1 MALNVGNLVATL
13 SLDKKGFDTGIQ
25 DAAKKTEGF
34 AGGFSDKLSSLS
46 PSIATMGEK
55 VKGATSGIASK
66 LSSLSP
72 SIAAVGDKFKG
83 VTAGISSGLSSLAA
97 PIGAA
102 KDKLIGLATG
112 FASKMKTLAVPIA
125 AVGAAIASLGTAAVL
140 AADNINK
147 AYNAIRVGTG
157 ATGEDLEALKSD
169 FDAVFGTIPAGAGEV
184 GTAIAD
190 LNTRLG
196 LTGKPLQNMATR
208 FLELSR
214 ITGTDVA
221 SNIKE
226 VTRLFGNWNVAAEE
240 QTGML
245 DYLFKVS
252 QSTGIGVDRL
262 STLTTQYGSTL
273 RGLGFDLKGSVAV
286 LGKFEKGGVN
296 IEAAL
301 AGMKM
306 GLGNLA
312 GKGITDPVEAL
323 DELAR
328 QVREAGTEIEAV
340 SIAAEVFGARGAAEM
355 AAAIRSGNLDLGD
368 FVTMLDTSEETVLT
382 AADASMSLGDR
393 MAILQHKAE
402 KALEPVGNLLIGA
415 FEDAIPFLEGAGDH
429 LADIGQGI
437 ADWAVQAQVA
447 AAPFVASFQ
456 GRMVPVIDFLQEKLA
471 YLFDWYEENSPIFIA
486 AWENIGAAIQW
497 VVETVIVPIIEWAWP
512 YIETIISGVLD
523 MLLSTVKL
531 FTALLA
537 GDWEAAGEALTEI
550 AKGAMQ
556 ALVGVISM
564 GWDAIATGI
573 EFVGQGI
580 LGFVYGLWKN
590 IVQWT
595 EDSLNKMIDLINGF
609 IEAANSVT
617 EKVGISLPKLGRIH
631 LQADKIE
638 IPKLK
643 IQRWSETSFSKEIDE
658 FLKKDEEEEEE
669 EEEDIDK
676 EFEDEPEREPAPA
689 LPKSQLPVAP
699 KPEIPATPPAAAIPP
714 VENPEISVDVPE
726 IPETE
731 TPTIP
736 APSVSVPAL
745 DTPLPVSV
753 TNWDQMVARIPVQ
766 EPGEPAAGREVEVI
780 PVDIPEVSESEI
792 PVVEPPAVVT
802 PAPEL
807 PDLPDLPE
815 SEIPPIPPTSVE
827 IPETEPPT
835 IPDLPEPG
843 VPESSPAPTP
853 AFSLPIPVTV
863 INWPAA
869 LRPVQAAP
877 PAADERVEPVE
888 EEEDIDKEFEKESEP
903 EPAPTLPKSS
913 LPVAPKPET
922 PVAVVDVPEIP
933 ETETPTIPAP
943 SVSVPALDTPL
954 PVSVT
959 NWDQMVARIPV
970 QEPGE
975 PAAGRE
981 VEVIPVD
988 IPEVSESEI
997 PVVEPPAVVTP
1008 APELPDLPDLPES
1021 EIPPIPP
1028 TSVEIPETEPPTIP
1042 DLPEPGV
1049 PESSPAPTPAFSL
1062 PIPVTVI
1069 NWPAALR
1076 PVQAAPPAADERVEP
1091 VEEEEDIDK
1100 EFEKESEPEPAPTLP
1115 KSSLPVAPKP
1125 ETPVAVVDVPEIPE
1139 TETPTIPAPSVS
1151 VPALDTPLPVSV
1163 TNWDQMVA
1171 RSDVQEPKTP
1181 NSPDLP
1187 AVNVPVVE
1195 VPSAEVLVPGNE
1207 PSTPTEP
1214 PGLEAPAL
1222 QEPDVPDPLPTLTIV
1237 WPDLL
1242 ATLPEP
1248 KVSEP
1253 VVDAPDVVV
1262 PAVGVSVQE
1271 IPDIPEPTVPE
1282 LSSRPI
1288 PPAFDLPIPVTVI
1301 NWPDTLKPVP
1311 AVPLTEEERVTPA
1324 DKEPD
1329 VDEEFVDLPEP
1340 TIVWPDLPKIQ
1351 IPKIQIPDI
1360 VAAAMPPDP
1369 DAGALA
1375 RILGLIGGGET
1386 RVVVELDGYAI
1397 GETLFR
1403 TWNRRTGGA
1412 LNG

>member
-13 SLDKKGFDTGIQ
+13 GLDKKGFDTGIQ

-46 PSIATMGEK
+46 PTLATMGEK

-72 SIAAVGDKFKG
+72 TLAAVGDKFKG

-147 AYNAIRVGTG
+147 AYNAIRVGSG

-226 VTRLFGNWNVAAEE
+226 VTRLFGNWSVAAEE

-368 FVTMLDTSEETVLT
+368 FVTMLDASEETVLT

-402 KALEPVGNLLIGA
+402 KALEPVGNLLIGV
-415 FEDAIPFLEGAGDH
+415 FETAMPHLEAAGDA
-429 LADIGQGI
+429 LVEAGESV
-437 ADWAVQAQVA
+437 ATWAEEAVA
-447 AAPFVASFQ
+447 AAGPVVDALQEKMTPAVEFFQ
-456 GRMVPVIDFLQEKLA
+456 GRMDHVVTWWD
-471 YLFDWYEENSPIFIA
+471 ENSKIFIA
-486 AWENIGAAIQW
+486 AWENIAAAISW
-497 VVETVIVPIIEWAWP
+497 VIDTVIVPIIEWAWP
-512 YIETIISGVLD
+512 YIETIVSGVLD
-523 MLLSTVKL
+523 MLLAKTKL
-531 FTALLA
+531 FAALLA
-537 GDWEAAGEALTEI
+537 GDWEAAGDALTEI
-550 AKGAMQ
+550 SKGAMQ

-573 EFVGQGI
+573 EWVGQGI

-609 IEAANSVT
+609 IESANRVT

-699 KPEIPATPPAAAIPP
+699 KPEIPATPPAATIPP

-745 DTPLPVSV
+745 DTPVPVSV

-863 INWPAA
+863 INWPDA

-877 PAADERVEPVE
+877 PATEEQAEPVE
-888 EEEDIDKEFEKESEP
+888 EEEDIDKEFEKELEP
-903 EPAPTLPKSS
+903 EPTLSPPKFG
-913 LPVAPKPET
+913 LPVAPKPEIPAVPPAAT
-922 PVAVVDVPEIP
+922 IPPVIVPKPPAPKIPAPIVDVPGLPDFP
-933 ETETPTIPAP
+933 E
-943 SVSVPALDTPL
+943 L
-954 PVSVT
+954 P
-959 NWDQMVARIPV
+959 
-970 QEPGE
+970 
-975 PAAGRE
+975 
-981 VEVIPVD
+981 
-988 IPEVSESEI
+988 ESEA
-997 PVVEPPAVVTP
+997 PVVEPPPVDIPVPEIEPPTP
-1008 APELPDLPDLPES
+1008 VELPVPDLPNSPKLPENGIPLIELPPAEVLEIVPVS
-1021 EIPPIPP
+1021 AEVPGPDAPAPVTVENWERMPVSPALPAQEIPEILEPVDSKTPIVIPP
-1028 TSVEIPETEPPTIP
+1028 PPVEIP
-1042 DLPEPGV
+1042 
-1049 PESSPAPTPAFSL
+1049 APK
-1062 PIPVTVI
+1062 II
-1069 NWPAALR
+1069 
-1076 PVQAAPPAADERVEP
+1076 PPAA
-1091 VEEEEDIDK
+1091 
-1100 EFEKESEPEPAPTLP
+1100 S
-1115 KSSLPVAPKP
+1115 
-1125 ETPVAVVDVPEIPE
+1125 
-1139 TETPTIPAPSVS
+1139 
-1151 VPALDTPLPVSV
+1151 
-1163 TNWDQMVA
+1163 
-1171 RSDVQEPKTP
+1171 
-1181 NSPDLP
+1181 
-1187 AVNVPVVE
+1187 
-1195 VPSAEVLVPGNE
+1195 
-1207 PSTPTEP
+1207 
-1214 PGLEAPAL
+1214 
-1222 QEPDVPDPLPTLTIV
+1222 
-1237 WPDLL
+1237 
-1242 ATLPEP
+1242 
-1248 KVSEP
+1248 
-1253 VVDAPDVVV
+1253 
-1262 PAVGVSVQE
+1262 
-1271 IPDIPEPTVPE
+1271 
-1282 LSSRPI
+1282 I
-1288 PPAFDLPIPVTVI
+1288 PPAPRYGD
-1301 NWPDTLKPVP
+1301 
-1311 AVPLTEEERVTPA
+1311 
-1324 DKEPD
+1324 
-1329 VDEEFVDLPEP
+1329 
-1340 TIVWPDLPKIQ
+1340 Q
-1351 IPKIQIPDI
+1351 
-1360 VAAAMPPDP
+1360 
-1369 DAGALA
+1369 LA
-1375 RILGLIGGGET
+1375 RRL
-1386 RVVVELDGYAI
+1386 AP
-1397 GETLFR
+1397 
-1403 TWNRRTGGA
+1403 GA
-1412 LNG
+1412 SSTAGDR

>member
-13 SLDKKGFDTGIQ
+13 GLDKKEFDSDIQ

-34 AGGFSDKLSSLS
+34 AAGFS
-46 PSIATMGEK
+46 
-55 VKGATSGIASK
+55 SK
-66 LSSLSP
+66 LSSLSAP
-72 SIAAVGDKFKG
+72 LAAIGEKLKGAVSGFSSKLSSLSAPFAAVGSKFKG
-83 VTAGISSGLSSLAA
+83 VVSGISSGLSSLAA

-102 KDKLIGLATG
+102 KDKLIGLATD

-147 AYNAIRVGTG
+147 TYNAIRVGSG

-273 RGLGFDLKGSVAV
+273 RGLGFDLKDSVAV

-296 IEAAL
+296 IEAVL

-368 FVTMLDTSEETVLT
+368 FVTMLDASEETVLT

-402 KALEPVGNLLIGA
+402 KALEPVGNLLIGV

-437 ADWAVQAQVA
+437 ADWAVQAQAA
-447 AAPFVASFQ
+447 AAPFVAALQDQMAPAVEFFE
-456 GRMVPVIDFLQEKLA
+456 GRLAHIID
-471 YLFDWYEENSPIFIA
+471 WWEENGPIFIA
-486 AWENIGAAIQW
+486 AWENIAAAIQW

-523 MLLSTVKL
+523 VILGAVKL
-531 FTALLA
+531 FASLIA
-537 GDWEAAGEALTEI
+537 GDWEAAGDALTDI
-550 AKGAMQ
+550 SKGAMQ
-556 ALVGVISM
+556 ALVGVISA
-564 GWDAIATGI
+564 GWDIIATGI

-580 LGFVYGLWKN
+580 LDFVYGLWSN

-595 EDSLNKMIDLINGF
+595 EDSINQMIDLINGF
-609 IEAANSVT
+609 IQAINSVT
-617 EKVGISLPKLGRIH
+617 GKVGISLPTIGHISLK
-631 LQADKIE
+631 ADKIE
-638 IPKLK
+638 APKIKIP
-643 IQRWSETSFSKEIDE
+643 RWSETEIGKNLDAVLRKE
-658 FLKKDEEEEEE
+658 EEEEEE

-699 KPEIPATPPAAAIPP
+699 KPEIP
-714 VENPEISVDVPE
+714 
-726 IPETE
+726 
-731 TPTIP
+731 
-736 APSVSVPAL
+736 
-745 DTPLPVSV
+745 
-753 TNWDQMVARIPVQ
+753 
-766 EPGEPAAGREVEVI
+766 
-780 PVDIPEVSESEI
+780 
-792 PVVEPPAVVT
+792 
-802 PAPEL
+802 
-807 PDLPDLPE
+807 
-815 SEIPPIPPTSVE
+815 PIPPTSVE

-853 AFSLPIPVTV
+853 AFDLPIPVTV
-863 INWPAA
+863 INWPDT
-869 LRPVQAAP
+869 LKPV
-877 PAADERVEPVE
+877 PAVPLTE
-888 EEEDIDKEFEKESEP
+888 EE
-903 EPAPTLPKSS
+903 
-913 LPVAPKPET
+913 
-922 PVAVVDVPEIP
+922 
-933 ETETPTIPAP
+933 
-943 SVSVPALDTPL
+943 
-954 PVSVT
+954 
-959 NWDQMVARIPV
+959 R
-970 QEPGE
+970 
-975 PAAGRE
+975 
-981 VEVIPVD
+981 
-988 IPEVSESEI
+988 
-997 PVVEPPAVVTP
+997 VTP
-1008 APELPDLPDLPES
+1008 ADEDSDIDE
-1021 EIPPIPP
+1021 EF
-1028 TSVEIPETEPPTIP
+1028 V
-1042 DLPEPGV
+1042 DLPEP
-1049 PESSPAPTPAFSL
+1049 
-1062 PIPVTVI
+1062 
-1069 NWPAALR
+1069 
-1076 PVQAAPPAADERVEP
+1076 
-1091 VEEEEDIDK
+1091 
-1100 EFEKESEPEPAPTLP
+1100 
-1115 KSSLPVAPKP
+1115 
-1125 ETPVAVVDVPEIPE
+1125 
-1139 TETPTIPAPSVS
+1139 
-1151 VPALDTPLPVSV
+1151 
-1163 TNWDQMVA
+1163 
-1171 RSDVQEPKTP
+1171 
-1181 NSPDLP
+1181 
-1187 AVNVPVVE
+1187 
-1195 VPSAEVLVPGNE
+1195 
-1207 PSTPTEP
+1207 
-1214 PGLEAPAL
+1214 
-1222 QEPDVPDPLPTLTIV
+1222 TIV

-1242 ATLPEP
+1242 ATFREP

-1311 AVPLTEEERVTPA
+1311 AAPLTEEERVTPA

>member
-13 SLDKKGFDTGIQ
+13 GLDKKGFDTGIQ

-46 PSIATMGEK
+46 PTLATMGEK

-72 SIAAVGDKFKG
+72 TLAAVGDKFKG

-147 AYNAIRVGTG
+147 AYNAIRVGSG

-226 VTRLFGNWNVAAEE
+226 VTRLFGNWSVAAEE

-368 FVTMLDTSEETVLT
+368 FVTMLDASEETVLT

-402 KALEPVGNLLIGA
+402 KALEPVGNLLIGV
-415 FEDAIPFLEGAGDH
+415 FETAMPHLEAAGDA
-429 LADIGQGI
+429 LVEAGESV
-437 ADWAVQAQVA
+437 ATWAEEAVA
-447 AAPFVASFQ
+447 AAGPVVDALQEKMTPAVEFFQ
-456 GRMVPVIDFLQEKLA
+456 GRMDHVVTWWD
-471 YLFDWYEENSPIFIA
+471 ENSKIFIA
-486 AWENIGAAIQW
+486 AWENIAAAISW
-497 VVETVIVPIIEWAWP
+497 VIDTVIVPIIEWAWP
-512 YIETIISGVLD
+512 YIETIVSGVLD
-523 MLLSTVKL
+523 MLLAKTKL
-531 FTALLA
+531 FAALLA
-537 GDWEAAGEALTEI
+537 GDWEAAGDALTEI
-550 AKGAMQ
+550 SKGAMQ

-573 EFVGQGI
+573 EWVGQGI

-609 IEAANSVT
+609 IESANRVT

-699 KPEIPATPPAAAIPP
+699 KPEIPATPPAATIPP
-714 VENPEISVDVPE
+714 VENPEISVD
-726 IPETE
+726 IPETPE
-731 TPTIP
+731 SEPPTIP

-745 DTPLPVSV
+745 DTPVPVSV
-753 TNWDQMVARIPVQ
+753 TNWDQMVARTDVQ
-766 EPGEPAAGREVEVI
+766 V
-780 PVDIPEVSESEI
+780 PEE
-792 PVVEPPAVVT
+792 PAVVT

-807 PDLPDLPE
+807 PDLP
-815 SEIPPIPPTSVE
+815 
-827 IPETEPPT
+827 
-835 IPDLPEPG
+835 EPG
-843 VPESSPAPTP
+843 VPEPSPAPTP

-863 INWPAA
+863 INWPDA

-877 PAADERVEPVE
+877 PAAEEQAEPVE

-943 SVSVPALDTPL
+943 AVSVPALDTPL

-959 NWDQMVARIPV
+959 NWDQMVARTDV
-970 QEPGE
+970 QVPEE
-975 PAAGRE
+975 PAAGPE
-981 VEVIPVD
+981 VEM
-988 IPEVSESEI
+988 
-997 PVVEPPAVVTP
+997 PAIGP
-1008 APELPDLPDLPES
+1008 L
-1021 EIPPIPP
+1021 
-1028 TSVEIPETEPPTIP
+1028 
-1042 DLPEPGV
+1042 
-1049 PESSPAPTPAFSL
+1049 PAF
-1062 PIPVTVI
+1062 
-1069 NWPAALR
+1069 
-1076 PVQAAPPAADERVEP
+1076 
-1091 VEEEEDIDK
+1091 
-1100 EFEKESEPEPAPTLP
+1100 
-1115 KSSLPVAPKP
+1115 
-1125 ETPVAVVDVPEIPE
+1125 
-1139 TETPTIPAPSVS
+1139 
-1151 VPALDTPLPVSV
+1151 
-1163 TNWDQMVA
+1163 
-1171 RSDVQEPKTP
+1171 
-1181 NSPDLP
+1181 
-1187 AVNVPVVE
+1187 E
-1195 VPSAEVLVPGNE
+1195 VPL
-1207 PSTPTEP
+1207 
-1214 PGLEAPAL
+1214 
-1222 QEPDVPDPLPTLTIV
+1222 
-1237 WPDLL
+1237 
-1242 ATLPEP
+1242 
-1248 KVSEP
+1248 
-1253 VVDAPDVVV
+1253 
-1262 PAVGVSVQE
+1262 
-1271 IPDIPEPTVPE
+1271 
-1282 LSSRPI
+1282 
-1288 PPAFDLPIPVTVI
+1288 PVTVI

-1369 DAGALA
+1369 DAGALT

-1386 RVVVELDGYAI
+1386 RVVVELDGNAI

>member
-13 SLDKKGFDTGIQ
+13 GLDKKGFDTGIQ

-46 PSIATMGEK
+46 PTLATMGEK

-72 SIAAVGDKFKG
+72 TLAAVGDKFKG

-147 AYNAIRVGTG
+147 AYNAIRVGSG

-226 VTRLFGNWNVAAEE
+226 VTRLFGNWSVAAEE

-368 FVTMLDTSEETVLT
+368 FVTMLDASEETVLT

-523 MLLSTVKL
+523 VILGAVKL
-531 FTALLA
+531 FASLIA
-537 GDWEAAGEALTEI
+537 GDWEAAGDALTDI
-550 AKGAMQ
+550 SKGAMQ
-556 ALVGVISM
+556 ALVGVISA
-564 GWDAIATGI
+564 GWDIIATGI

-609 IEAANSVT
+609 IESANRVT

-699 KPEIPATPPAAAIPP
+699 KPEIPATPPAATIPP

-745 DTPLPVSV
+745 DTPVPVSV
-753 TNWDQMVARIPVQ
+753 TNWDQMVARTDVQ
-766 EPGEPAAGREVEVI
+766 VPEEQAAVPEVEVI
-780 PVDIPEVSESEI
+780 PVDIPEVPESEI

-877 PAADERVEPVE
+877 PATE
-888 EEEDIDKEFEKESEP
+888 E
-903 EPAPTLPKSS
+903 
-913 LPVAPKPET
+913 
-922 PVAVVDVPEIP
+922 
-933 ETETPTIPAP
+933 
-943 SVSVPALDTPL
+943 
-954 PVSVT
+954 
-959 NWDQMVARIPV
+959 
-970 QEPGE
+970 
-975 PAAGRE
+975 
-981 VEVIPVD
+981 
-988 IPEVSESEI
+988 
-997 PVVEPPAVVTP
+997 
-1008 APELPDLPDLPES
+1008 
-1021 EIPPIPP
+1021 
-1028 TSVEIPETEPPTIP
+1028 
-1042 DLPEPGV
+1042 
-1049 PESSPAPTPAFSL
+1049 
-1062 PIPVTVI
+1062 
-1069 NWPAALR
+1069 
-1076 PVQAAPPAADERVEP
+1076 QAEP

-1329 VDEEFVDLPEP
+1329 VDRPPRTDDRVAGPPEDP
-1340 TIVWPDLPKIQ
+1340 DPEDPDPGHRGGRHAPGPRCRRTDADPRPYRWGRDPRSGRTRRLRDRGDPVPDLEPSDGRRAEWLILLSRSAGSRQ
-1351 IPKIQIPDI
+1351 PTAP
-1360 VAAAMPPDP
+1360 ARSRSPGRSAPGPRPPSRLSTIRRSWT
-1369 DAGALA
+1369 GS
-1375 RILGLIGGGET
+1375 RSGRSSRSGT
-1386 RVVVELDGYAI
+1386 RPV
-1397 GETLFR
+1397 T
-1403 TWNRRTGGA
+1403 
-1412 LNG
+1412 

>member
-13 SLDKKGFDTGIQ
+13 GLDKKGFDTGIQ

-46 PSIATMGEK
+46 PTLATMGEK

-72 SIAAVGDKFKG
+72 TLAAVGDKFKG

-147 AYNAIRVGTG
+147 AYNAIRVGSG

-226 VTRLFGNWNVAAEE
+226 VTRLFGNWSVAAEE

-368 FVTMLDTSEETVLT
+368 FVTMLDASEETVLT

-402 KALEPVGNLLIGA
+402 KALEPVGNLLIGV
-415 FEDAIPFLEGAGDH
+415 FETAMPHLEAAGDA
-429 LADIGQGI
+429 LVEAGESV
-437 ADWAVQAQVA
+437 ATWAEEAVA
-447 AAPFVASFQ
+447 AAGPVVDALQEKMTPAVEFFQ
-456 GRMVPVIDFLQEKLA
+456 GRMDHVVTWWD
-471 YLFDWYEENSPIFIA
+471 ENSKIFIA
-486 AWENIGAAIQW
+486 AWENIAAAISW
-497 VVETVIVPIIEWAWP
+497 VIDTVIVPLIEWAWP
-512 YIETIISGVLD
+512 YIETIVSGVLD
-523 MLLSTVKL
+523 MLLAKTKL
-531 FTALLA
+531 FAALLA
-537 GDWEAAGEALTEI
+537 GDWEAAGDALTEI
-550 AKGAMQ
+550 SKGAMQ

-609 IEAANSVT
+609 IESANRVT

-699 KPEIPATPPAAAIPP
+699 KPEIPATPPAATIPP
-714 VENPEISVDVPE
+714 VENPEISVD
-726 IPETE
+726 IPETPE
-731 TPTIP
+731 SEPPTIP

-745 DTPLPVSV
+745 DTLGAGLGDEELGSDGRPDGYG
-753 TNWDQMVARIPVQ
+753 DQLACR
-766 EPGEPAAGREVEVI
+766 
-780 PVDIPEVSESEI
+780 
-792 PVVEPPAVVT
+792 
-802 PAPEL
+802 
-807 PDLPDLPE
+807 
-815 SEIPPIPPTSVE
+815 
-827 IPETEPPT
+827 
-835 IPDLPEPG
+835 
-843 VPESSPAPTP
+843 
-853 AFSLPIPVTV
+853 
-863 INWPAA
+863 
-869 LRPVQAAP
+869 
-877 PAADERVEPVE
+877 
-888 EEEDIDKEFEKESEP
+888 
-903 EPAPTLPKSS
+903 
-913 LPVAPKPET
+913 
-922 PVAVVDVPEIP
+922 
-933 ETETPTIPAP
+933 
-943 SVSVPALDTPL
+943 
-954 PVSVT
+954 
-959 NWDQMVARIPV
+959 
-970 QEPGE
+970 
-975 PAAGRE
+975 
-981 VEVIPVD
+981 
-988 IPEVSESEI
+988 
-997 PVVEPPAVVTP
+997 
-1008 APELPDLPDLPES
+1008 
-1021 EIPPIPP
+1021 
-1028 TSVEIPETEPPTIP
+1028 
-1042 DLPEPGV
+1042 
-1049 PESSPAPTPAFSL
+1049 
-1062 PIPVTVI
+1062 
-1069 NWPAALR
+1069 
-1076 PVQAAPPAADERVEP
+1076 
-1091 VEEEEDIDK
+1091 
-1100 EFEKESEPEPAPTLP
+1100 
-1115 KSSLPVAPKP
+1115 
-1125 ETPVAVVDVPEIPE
+1125 
-1139 TETPTIPAPSVS
+1139 
-1151 VPALDTPLPVSV
+1151 
-1163 TNWDQMVA
+1163 
-1171 RSDVQEPKTP
+1171 
-1181 NSPDLP
+1181 
-1187 AVNVPVVE
+1187 
-1195 VPSAEVLVPGNE
+1195 LVPGVRISPRKSRN
-1207 PSTPTEP
+1207 PNRP
-1214 PGLEAPAL
+1214 PLSRSPEQAAVPAIDR
-1222 QEPDVPDPLPTLTIV
+1222 EMPAIGPLP
-1237 WPDLL
+1237 
-1242 ATLPEP
+1242 AFE
-1248 KVSEP
+1248 
-1253 VVDAPDVVV
+1253 V
-1262 PAVGVSVQE
+1262 P
-1271 IPDIPEPTVPE
+1271 
-1282 LSSRPI
+1282 L
-1288 PPAFDLPIPVTVI
+1288 PVTVI
-1301 NWPDTLKPVP
+1301 NWPDTLKPMP

-1324 DKEPD
+1324 DEGSD
-1329 VDEEFVDLPEP
+1329 IDEEFVDLPEP

-1351 IPKIQIPDI
+1351 IPKIQVPDI

-1369 DAGALA
+1369 DAGALT

>member
-13 SLDKKGFDTGIQ
+13 GLDKKEFDSDIQ

-34 AGGFSDKLSSLS
+34 AAGFS
-46 PSIATMGEK
+46 
-55 VKGATSGIASK
+55 SK
-66 LSSLSP
+66 LSSLSAP
-72 SIAAVGDKFKG
+72 LAAIGEKLKGAVSGFSSKLSSLSAPFAAVGSKFKG
-83 VTAGISSGLSSLAA
+83 VVSGISSGLSSLAA

-102 KDKLIGLATG
+102 KDKLIGLATD

-147 AYNAIRVGTG
+147 AYNAIRVGSG

-273 RGLGFDLKGSVAV
+273 RGLGFDLKDSVAV

-296 IEAAL
+296 IEAVL

-368 FVTMLDTSEETVLT
+368 FVTMLDASEETVLT

-402 KALEPVGNLLIGA
+402 KALEPVGNLLIGV

-437 ADWAVQAQVA
+437 ADWAVQAQAA
-447 AAPFVASFQ
+447 AAPFVAALQDQMAPAVEFFE
-456 GRMVPVIDFLQEKLA
+456 GRLAHIID
-471 YLFDWYEENSPIFIA
+471 WWEENGPIFIA
-486 AWENIGAAIQW
+486 AWENIAAAIQW

-523 MLLSTVKL
+523 VILGAVKL
-531 FTALLA
+531 FASLIA
-537 GDWEAAGEALTEI
+537 GDWEAAGDALTDI
-550 AKGAMQ
+550 SKGAMQ

-580 LGFVYGLWKN
+580 LGFVYGLWTN

-658 FLKKDEEEEEE
+658 FLKKDEEK
-669 EEEDIDK
+669 EEDIDK
-676 EFEDEPEREPAPA
+676 EFEDEPESKPAPA

-699 KPEIPATPPAAAIPP
+699 KPEIPATPPAATIPP

-726 IPETE
+726 IPE
-731 TPTIP
+731 
-736 APSVSVPAL
+736 
-745 DTPLPVSV
+745 
-753 TNWDQMVARIPVQ
+753 
-766 EPGEPAAGREVEVI
+766 GEP
-780 PVDIPEVSESEI
+780 
-792 PVVEPPAVVT
+792 
-802 PAPEL
+802 
-807 PDLPDLPE
+807 
-815 SEIPPIPPTSVE
+815 
-827 IPETEPPT
+827 
-835 IPDLPEPG
+835 
-843 VPESSPAPTP
+843 
-853 AFSLPIPVTV
+853 
-863 INWPAA
+863 
-869 LRPVQAAP
+869 
-877 PAADERVEPVE
+877 
-888 EEEDIDKEFEKESEP
+888 
-903 EPAPTLPKSS
+903 
-913 LPVAPKPET
+913 
-922 PVAVVDVPEIP
+922 
-933 ETETPTIPAP
+933 
-943 SVSVPALDTPL
+943 
-954 PVSVT
+954 
-959 NWDQMVARIPV
+959 
-970 QEPGE
+970 
-975 PAAGRE
+975 
-981 VEVIPVD
+981 
-988 IPEVSESEI
+988 
-997 PVVEPPAVVTP
+997 
-1008 APELPDLPDLPES
+1008 
-1021 EIPPIPP
+1021 
-1028 TSVEIPETEPPTIP
+1028 
-1042 DLPEPGV
+1042 
-1049 PESSPAPTPAFSL
+1049 
-1062 PIPVTVI
+1062 
-1069 NWPAALR
+1069 
-1076 PVQAAPPAADERVEP
+1076 
-1091 VEEEEDIDK
+1091 
-1100 EFEKESEPEPAPTLP
+1100 
-1115 KSSLPVAPKP
+1115 
-1125 ETPVAVVDVPEIPE
+1125 
-1139 TETPTIPAPSVS
+1139 PTIPAPSVS

-1171 RSDVQEPKTP
+1171 RSDVQEPGEQ
-1181 NSPDLP
+1181 
-1187 AVNVPVVE
+1187 A
-1195 VPSAEVLVPGNE
+1195 A
-1207 PSTPTEP
+1207 
-1214 PGLEAPAL
+1214 
-1222 QEPDVPDPLPTLTIV
+1222 
-1237 WPDLL
+1237 
-1242 ATLPEP
+1242 
-1248 KVSEP
+1248 
-1253 VVDAPDVVV
+1253 V
-1262 PAVGVSVQE
+1262 PAIE
-1271 IPDIPEPTVPE
+1271 MPEG
-1282 LSSRPI
+1282 L
-1288 PPAFDLPIPVTVI
+1288 
-1301 NWPDTLKPVP
+1301 
-1311 AVPLTEEERVTPA
+1311 
-1324 DKEPD
+1324 
-1329 VDEEFVDLPEP
+1329 VDLPEP

-1360 VAAAMPPDP
+1360 AAAVMPPEP

>member
-13 SLDKKGFDTGIQ
+13 GLDKKGFDTGIQ

-46 PSIATMGEK
+46 PTLATMGEK

-72 SIAAVGDKFKG
+72 TLAAVGDKFKG

-147 AYNAIRVGTG
+147 AYNAIRVGSG

-226 VTRLFGNWNVAAEE
+226 VTRLFGNWSVAAEE

-368 FVTMLDTSEETVLT
+368 FVTMLDASEETVLT

-523 MLLSTVKL
+523 VILGAVKL
-531 FTALLA
+531 FASLIA
-537 GDWEAAGEALTEI
+537 GDWEAAGDALTDI
-550 AKGAMQ
+550 SKGAMQ
-556 ALVGVISM
+556 ALVGVISA
-564 GWDAIATGI
+564 GWDIIATGI

-609 IEAANSVT
+609 IESANRVT

-699 KPEIPATPPAAAIPP
+699 KPEIPATPPAATIPP
-714 VENPEISVDVPE
+714 VENPEISVD
-726 IPETE
+726 IPETPE
-731 TPTIP
+731 SEPPTIP

-745 DTPLPVSV
+745 DTPVPVSV
-753 TNWDQMVARIPVQ
+753 TNWDQMVARTDVQ
-766 EPGEPAAGREVEVI
+766 V
-780 PVDIPEVSESEI
+780 PEE
-792 PVVEPPAVVT
+792 PAVVT

-807 PDLPDLPE
+807 PDLP
-815 SEIPPIPPTSVE
+815 
-827 IPETEPPT
+827 
-835 IPDLPEPG
+835 EPG
-843 VPESSPAPTP
+843 VPEPSPAPTP

-869 LRPVQAAP
+869 LCPVQAAP
-877 PAADERVEPVE
+877 PATEEQAEPVE

-959 NWDQMVARIPV
+959 NWDQMVAR
-970 QEPGE
+970 
-975 PAAGRE
+975 
-981 VEVIPVD
+981 
-988 IPEVSESEI
+988 
-997 PVVEPPAVVTP
+997 TP
-1008 APELPDLPDLPES
+1008 CRSPES
-1021 EIPPIPP
+1021 
-1028 TSVEIPETEPPTIP
+1028 
-1042 DLPEPGV
+1042 
-1049 PESSPAPTPAFSL
+1049 
-1062 PIPVTVI
+1062 
-1069 NWPAALR
+1069 R
-1076 PVQAAPPAADERVEP
+1076 Q
-1091 VEEEEDIDK
+1091 
-1100 EFEKESEPEPAPTLP
+1100 
-1115 KSSLPVAPKP
+1115 
-1125 ETPVAVVDVPEIPE
+1125 
-1139 TETPTIPAPSVS
+1139 PSR
-1151 VPALDTPLPVSV
+1151 
-1163 TNWDQMVA
+1163 
-1171 RSDVQEPKTP
+1171 RS
-1181 NSPDLP
+1181 
-1187 AVNVPVVE
+1187 
-1195 VPSAEVLVPGNE
+1195 
-1207 PSTPTEP
+1207 
-1214 PGLEAPAL
+1214 
-1222 QEPDVPDPLPTLTIV
+1222 
-1237 WPDLL
+1237 
-1242 ATLPEP
+1242 
-1248 KVSEP
+1248 
-1253 VVDAPDVVV
+1253 
-1262 PAVGVSVQE
+1262 
-1271 IPDIPEPTVPE
+1271 
-1282 LSSRPI
+1282 R
-1288 PPAFDLPIPVTVI
+1288 
-1301 NWPDTLKPVP
+1301 
-1311 AVPLTEEERVTPA
+1311 
-1324 DKEPD
+1324 
-1329 VDEEFVDLPEP
+1329 
-1340 TIVWPDLPKIQ
+1340 
-1351 IPKIQIPDI
+1351 
-1360 VAAAMPPDP
+1360 
-1369 DAGALA
+1369 
-1375 RILGLIGGGET
+1375 
-1386 RVVVELDGYAI
+1386 
-1397 GETLFR
+1397 
-1403 TWNRRTGGA
+1403 
-1412 LNG
+1412 